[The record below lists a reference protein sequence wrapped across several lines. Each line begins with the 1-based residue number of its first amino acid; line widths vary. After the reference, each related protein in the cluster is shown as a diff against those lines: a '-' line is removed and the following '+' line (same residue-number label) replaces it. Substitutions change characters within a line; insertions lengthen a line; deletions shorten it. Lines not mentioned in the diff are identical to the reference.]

1 MSINT
6 NTTKKRPR
14 SSTLTSTTLR
24 SKGMPLIPHGGLEKG
39 MRSKCRVDE
48 AKRIHHFSGR
58 QEMTGKF
65 PLFCVPDIKSGG
77 YGVKRRTPLST
88 LPKTKIREYP

>member
-1 MSINT
+1 
-6 NTTKKRPR
+6 
-14 SSTLTSTTLR
+14 
-24 SKGMPLIPHGGLEKG
+24 MPLMPRGGLEKG
-39 MRSKCRVDE
+39 MRGKCRVDE
-48 AKRIHHFSGR
+48 TKRIHHFSGR